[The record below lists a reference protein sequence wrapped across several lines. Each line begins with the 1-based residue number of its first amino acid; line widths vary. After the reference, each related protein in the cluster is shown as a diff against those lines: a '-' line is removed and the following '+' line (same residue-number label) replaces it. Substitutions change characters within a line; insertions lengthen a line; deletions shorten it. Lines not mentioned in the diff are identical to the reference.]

1 MLTPQKRPPM
11 FTMPFLVLYRND
23 LLVFQNISRYFERP
37 PGGAKKTVEAAK
49 GLKVTWDELQDEYKR
64 EC

>member
-1 MLTPQKRPPM
+1 M